1 MKKADRIFGLI
12 GLGLSLWCYLESTR
26 LTYKTEFTPGP
37 GFMPFW
43 VGVVLALLSCY
54 LLFDSFIRKPSGK
67 DDAKLLPATHALLR
81 VGAILLSLV
90 IATAVMSYLGFPLT
104 LVLSHDG
111 HSAVPGA
118 IQHREECWLR
128 DRLCS
133 SDLVHLRIHP
143 VHGLPQGLPGNLAK
157 GRMITRWMSSLI

>member
-90 IATAVMSYLGFPLT
+90 IATAVMSYVGFPLT
-104 LVLSHDG
+104 LVLLTMAILRFLERYSIVKSVG
-111 HSAVPGA
+111 YGIAYAVVTWFIFEYILSMGFP
-118 IQHREECWLR
+118 
-128 DRLCS
+128 
-133 SDLVHLRIHP
+133 
-143 VHGLPQGLPGNLAK
+143 K
-157 GRMITRWMSSLI
+157 GFLGI

>member
-1 MKKADRIFGLI
+1 MKKADRIFGVI

-67 DDAKLLPATHALLR
+67 DDAKLLPTTHALLR

-104 LVLSHDG
+104 LVLLTMAILRFLERYSVVKSVG
-111 HSAVPGA
+111 YGIAYAVVTWFIFEYILSMGFP
-118 IQHREECWLR
+118 
-128 DRLCS
+128 
-133 SDLVHLRIHP
+133 
-143 VHGLPQGLPGNLAK
+143 K
-157 GRMITRWMSSLI
+157 GFLGI